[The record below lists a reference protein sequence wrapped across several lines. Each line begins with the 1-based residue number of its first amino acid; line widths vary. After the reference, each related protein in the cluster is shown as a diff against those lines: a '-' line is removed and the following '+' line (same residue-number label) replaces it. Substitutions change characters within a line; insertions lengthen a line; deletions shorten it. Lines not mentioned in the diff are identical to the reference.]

1 MREIEFIIKEN
12 EPVTDTIYCLVLECG
27 AGEHGITAPGQFIN
41 IKIDGLFLRRP
52 ISICDWT
59 ETTVTVIY
67 KVVGRGTE
75 LLKTYEPGRQLN
87 ALSALGNGFTPARAG
102 KRPLLIGG
110 GVGVPPLYGL
120 CRKLVEAGARPTV
133 ILGFNTE
140 HDAFYIEEF
149 RELGAEVLVASADGS
164 IGQRGFVTD
173 VVQSLSE
180 PATFFYTCGPEPML
194 RALDKALPDGLEGQM
209 SFEERMGCGFGA
221 CMGCS
226 CETKYGAKRICKDGP
241 VLERSEILW

>member
-12 EPVTDTIYCLVLECG
+12 EPVTDTIYRLVLECG
-27 AGEHGITAPGQFIN
+27 AGEYGITAPGQFIN

-75 LLKTYEPGRQLN
+75 LLKTYEPGRRLN
-87 ALSALGNGFTPARAG
+87 ALSALGNGFAPARAG
-102 KRPLLIGG
+102 QRPLLIGG

-241 VLERSEILW
+241 VLERSEIRW

>member
-12 EPVTDTIYCLVLECG
+12 EPVTDTIYRLVLECG

-67 KVVGRGTE
+67 KVVGKGTE

-87 ALSALGNGFTPARAG
+87 ALSALGNGFAPARAG
-102 KRPLLIGG
+102 KRLLLIGG